1 MVQNNPSST
10 APLDFGL
17 PQGSVQG
24 PVLFILYTMP
34 LSFIIE
40 KHSVNH
46 EMFADGT
53 LLCKSVPPNDYDSMV
68 LFLQKCT
75 ANIKNWMLE
84 NKLKLNDEKTEAIC
98 FSPPSFGLA
107 YSLSDSISLGSC
119 NIQFTRKVRDLGF
132 WLDSDL
138 TTKQYVIKICQ
149 SAYLELIC
157 ISCIHQY
164 LTTPKGDRGC
174 LMSTLTPPP
183 PHRCLES

>member
-53 LLCKSVPPNDYDSMV
+53 LLCKSVPPNDYDSVV
-68 LFLQKCT
+68 LSLQKCT
-75 ANIKNWMLE
+75 ADVKDWMLE
-84 NKLKLNDEKTEAIC
+84 NKLKINDENNRGYLFLSSLIWPCVFPFRLHLSWLLQHSVHTESKGPWI
-98 FSPPSFGLA
+98 LA
-107 YSLSDSISLGSC
+107 
-119 NIQFTRKVRDLGF
+119 
-132 WLDSDL
+132 
-138 TTKQYVIKICQ
+138 
-149 SAYLELIC
+149 
-157 ISCIHQY
+157 
-164 LTTPKGDRGC
+164 
-174 LMSTLTPPP
+174 
-183 PHRCLES
+183 